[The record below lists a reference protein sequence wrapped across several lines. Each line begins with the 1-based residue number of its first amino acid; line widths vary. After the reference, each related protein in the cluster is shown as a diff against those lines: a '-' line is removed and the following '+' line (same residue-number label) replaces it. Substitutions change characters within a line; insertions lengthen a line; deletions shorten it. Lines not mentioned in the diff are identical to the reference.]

1 MPNALSPSARVRTRT
16 SDISDFLRGRHDP
29 KASSDSQRTLPPPVP
44 RPGLSPAHEPVT
56 PPKPKSKFAF
66 LGRKRLASFS
76 PSSAKTDPAA
86 AAAVGRRAH
95 ETNLKDVPPLPASLS
110 DPGAAVGR
118 AGG

>member
-1 MPNALSPSARVRTRT
+1 MPPALSPSGRVRSRT

-29 KASSDSQRTLPPPVP
+29 KTSSDLQPPPPVP
-44 RPGLSPAHEPVT
+44 HLPEQGT
-56 PPKPKSKFAF
+56 PKHKSKFAF

-95 ETNLKDVPPLPASLS
+95 EANLKDVPPLPASLS
-110 DPGAAVGR
+110 DPGATAGR